1 MSSDLTW
8 SNCEYGLAGSLTTPA
23 PRHMN
28 AELGLAVDYISYII
42 FSMYSATATIVFSMY
57 NEILPTMA
65 ATITSGAC
73 GYYIFKTKH
82 QGRAL
87 GVPGAHTTNI
97 YFYCIMI
104 FYLLYNSS
112 IIQTCLNIISY
123 TIGTRVAVAHAK
135 DLKILYN

>member
-23 PRHMN
+23 PRQMN
-28 AELGLAVDYISYII
+28 GALADYISYSL

-82 QGRAL
+82 QGSAL
-87 GVPGAHTTNI
+87 GAQCAPQNM
-97 YFYCIMI
+97 FCCIII
-104 FYLLYNSS
+104 FLPLYNSS

>member
-28 AELGLAVDYISYII
+28 GALADYISYSL

-82 QGRAL
+82 QGNAL
-87 GVPGAHTTNI
+87 GAQFCAPQNM
-97 YFYCIMI
+97 FCCIII
-104 FYLLYNSS
+104 FLPLYNSS

>member
-1 MSSDLTW
+1 MSSDVSW

-65 ATITSGAC
+65 ATITSAAC

-82 QGRAL
+82 QGAAL
-87 GVPGAHTTNI
+87 GAKCAPQNM
-97 YFYCIMI
+97 FCCIII
-104 FYLLYNSS
+104 FLPLYNSS

-123 TIGTRVAVAHAK
+123 TISTRVAVAHAK

>member
-28 AELGLAVDYISYII
+28 AEIVDYISYSI
-42 FSMYSATATIVFSMY
+42 FSMCSVTATIVFSMY
-57 NEILPTMA
+57 NEILPTIA
-65 ATITSGAC
+65 ATITSAGC

-82 QGRAL
+82 KAGAL

>member
-1 MSSDLTW
+1 MISDVSW
-8 SNCEYGLAGSLTTPA
+8 SNCEYGLAGSLTTPTA
-23 PRHMN
+23 TPCVN
-28 AELGLAVDYISYII
+28 GALADYISYSL

-65 ATITSGAC
+65 ATITSAAC

-82 QGRAL
+82 QGSAL
-87 GVPGAHTTNI
+87 GAQCAPQNM
-97 YFYCIMI
+97 FCCIII
-104 FYLLYNSS
+104 FLPLYNSS